1 MSTDP
6 KEELL
11 EALFDLAHDLGKYLR
26 LPLAWLPAE
35 ATEAEV
41 RVALERALLRT
52 REGAAGVVSA
62 RALWDRFR
70 EETGGGAEGLD
81 SFPALAAAVAQ
92 ALSWE
97 DRLAGPID
105 RAAALHDLSAVGD
118 AIRTAIE
125 ELSHET

>member
-41 RVALERALLRT
+41 REALERALLRT
-52 REGAAGVVSA
+52 REGAA